1 MADANSDSP
10 TSTSTPIAIFRPKVD
25 GADTKS
31 YVLLAASPASP
42 PTLEVSP
49 LSHPISDSLWTLAID
64 PANLPPHLTL
74 PASQIHVIISTHSGL
89 RGAQAYYDGLLAPL
103 LSYLGVR
110 HTKHTTSSPTSIGE
124 LTASITSNGVE
135 NLIILLSGDTG
146 VTEYINALPAASA
159 QKTTLCPLPLGTANA
174 FASAHGLTLKSLLH
188 GKPTSFPTYTATFS
202 LGSRENGEPLS
213 ESLNKTPSIR
223 GCVVASYGFHASIVG
238 GAETPEYRSHGM
250 GKFRMVAEEI
260 MKGTFLGGTGKGF
273 QPYHAS
279 VSGIKAAVGTTHSY
293 LMLALVD
300 RMEPTFVIS
309 PKSKDGE
316 VWALY
321 TGDIGGNELIET
333 VIKGAYAGGV
343 HVEKTDIVGYERSE
357 GFKID
362 KMVDAEPWKRW
373 VCCDGKIIEIP
384 REDGWVEVKVDSA
397 EGGGFKVLA

>member
-1 MADANSDSP
+1 MADTTSDTP
-10 TSTSTPIAIFRPKVD
+10 ASTPIAIFRPKVD

-31 YVLLAASPASP
+31 YVLLASSPASP
-42 PTLEVSP
+42 PMLQVGP
-49 LSHPISDSLWTLAID
+49 VPHPISDDLWTLSID

-74 PASQIHVIISTHSGL
+74 PASQIHVVVSTNSGL

-110 HTKHTTSSPTSIGE
+110 HTIHTTSSPTSIGE
-124 LTASITSNGVE
+124 VTAAITSNGLD
-135 NLIILLSGDTG
+135 NLVILLSGDTG
-146 VTEYINALPAASA
+146 VTEYLNALPLASS
-159 QKTTLCPLPLGTANA
+159 QKTTLCILPLGTANA
-174 FASAHGLTLKSLLH
+174 FASAHALSLRSLLH
-188 GKPTSFPTYTATFS
+188 GKPTAFPTYTATFS
-202 LGSRENGEPLS
+202 PGCREHGEPLT
-213 ESLNKTPSIR
+213 ESLNKTTSIR

-250 GKFRMVAEEI
+250 AKFRMVAEEI
-260 MKGTFLGGTGKGF
+260 MKGTFLGGAGKGF
-273 QPYHAS
+273 QPYHAR
-279 VSGIKAAVGTTHSY
+279 VSGVTAATGTAHSY

-321 TGDIGGNELIET
+321 TGDIGGEALIGT

-343 HVEKTDIVGYERSE
+343 HVERTDIVGYEKST

-362 KMVDAEPWKRW
+362 KMTDVEPWRRW
-373 VCCDGKIIEIP
+373 ICCDGRFVEVP
-384 REDGWVEVKVDSA
+384 REEGWVDVVVNNGA
-397 EGGGFKVLA
+397 EGVFNVLA